1 MMRLSR
7 RQLARY
13 GAEQLLKGQYG
24 VIDQLA
30 AYLVENKRA
39 KETPL
44 LALDIEKAL
53 QAHGLVSA
61 RVQSAHELDAEEK
74 SAIERVLASFYV
86 AKEVQMVTVQDNS
99 VLGGVVIKTAT
110 DEFDGSL
117 KRSINRLKALNV

>member
-1 MMRLSR
+1 MIRLSR

-13 GAEQLLKGQYG
+13 GAEQLLKGHSN

-39 KETPL
+39 KEAPL
-44 LALDIEKAL
+44 LLLDIEKAL
-53 QAHGLVSA
+53 QSHGVVAA
-61 RVQSAHELDAEEK
+61 RVSSAHELDANELANIEAILGKFYNASDVQIEK
-74 SAIERVLASFYV
+74 ELSSDL
-86 AKEVQMVTVQDNS
+86 
-99 VLGGVVIKTAT
+99 LGGVVIKTAG

>member
-1 MMRLSR
+1 
-7 RQLARY
+7 LARY

-74 SAIERVLASFYV
+74 SAIERVLASFYT
-86 AKEVQMVTVQDNS
+86 AKEVQMVTEQNNS